1 MISIAPVSAGV
12 SPLAA
17 AEGASVPLSSRF
29 NQALAERYVTAG
41 PERDALLAPA
51 QANDPSVAAD
61 PARLHALQLRLDE
74 YTKQIALSSSLV
86 SHATKGIETLVKS

>member
-41 PERDALLAPA
+41 QERDAILAA
-51 QANDPSVAAD
+51 ANDPSVAAD